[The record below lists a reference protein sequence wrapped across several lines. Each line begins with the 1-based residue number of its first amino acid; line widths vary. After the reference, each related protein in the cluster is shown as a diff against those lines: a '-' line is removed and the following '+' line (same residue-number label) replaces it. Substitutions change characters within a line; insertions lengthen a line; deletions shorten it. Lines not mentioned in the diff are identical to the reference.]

1 LKCTTSRVPCLAMK
15 NAKMGRN
22 STSYSCRKSHAQMP
36 SARFSKKVSQVC
48 DRFPGGRARL
58 TYF

>member
-1 LKCTTSRVPCLAMK
+1 MK